1 LNSSAN
7 TGILNW
13 KSGSVWLGTHRVSN
27 WLAATLLFLATAGF
41 ILWQNSQI
49 AVLWDLSYLLDTS
62 WRIALGQVPYRDF
75 PLVHPPL
82 TFLIQAAIMRLA
94 GRVYGAQIAYAA
106 LVGGLGTVIAWRI
119 IFRILREK
127 IVWAWPVSLALAAPL
142 CLLGVYSVYPH
153 PIYDCDSVFA
163 VLIAIYLLQRLSQE
177 THTGWQVWLRCALTG
192 ASLMLP
198 VLFKQ
203 NIGLPFLL
211 AVVAGLFLLFIAS
224 QLRQKGQMLW
234 PGVLLP
240 GELLWM
246 LTGATTAAA
255 LALLLIHRTAGL
267 GNYFHWT
274 VVFAGQRR
282 LPALSDMLAVYRQPS
297 FFWIIPTFGAGLLLM
312 HTRWAAKSWA
322 RLLAFG
328 LAAAPFIGSLIFLF
342 IEDDLDERGD
352 NLLALWPL
360 LLLAALLFA
369 LAELRKGIT
378 LARLL
383 PVFVLATIQGTF
395 LSQQLWGST
404 YAIWPLLMILIAGI
418 LVSLPR
424 NAGWSVTA
432 LAAAIGITF
441 TVCGGLYAAGHE
453 RLNYIQL
460 PDGLPQHATLPAS
473 RGMSTPGPFLG
484 DFEELVRFADRE
496 IPAQDGILL
505 LPGEEP
511 FYFVTGRTPQF
522 PVQIFDRTTDPYSPA
537 ELMQEAS
544 WRNIRWVIVK
554 TRLQSNENPLPDQVE
569 TMRWIESDFRKYANL
584 GGYAIYR
591 HP

>member
-1 LNSSAN
+1 LR
-7 TGILNW
+7 
-13 KSGSVWLGTHRVSN
+13 SGSSSPGNHRVLD
-27 WLAATLLFLATAGF
+27 WLAASLLFLATGAF
-41 ILWQNSQI
+41 VLWQNAHV

-82 TFLIQAAIMRLA
+82 TFLIQAVLMHIA
-94 GRVYGAQIAYAA
+94 GRAYWVQIAYAA

-127 IVWAWPVSLALAAPL
+127 IIWAWPVSLALATPL
-142 CLLGVYSVYPH
+142 CVLGVYSVYSH

-163 VLIAIYLLQRLSQE
+163 VLIAIFLLQRLAQE
-177 THTGWQVWLRCALTG
+177 SRTGWRVWLRCALTG
-192 ASLMLP
+192 VSLMLP

-203 NIGLPFLL
+203 NIGLPFLM
-211 AVVAGLFLLFIAS
+211 AVIAGLFLLFVAS
-224 QLRQKGQMLW
+224 QLRQKGQMVW

-246 LTGATTAAA
+246 FAGAAFAVI
-255 LALLLIHRTAGL
+255 LAVLLIHRTAGL

-274 VVFAGQRR
+274 VTFAGQRR
-282 LPALSDMLAVYRQPS
+282 LPALGDMLAVYRQPS
-297 FFWIIPTFGAGLLLM
+297 FLWTIPTFGAGLLLM
-312 HTRWAAKSWA
+312 HTHWVTKGWG
-322 RLLAFG
+322 RLLALG
-328 LAAAPFIGSLIFLF
+328 LAAAPFIGSLIFL
-342 IEDDLDERGD
+342 IVEDDLDERGD

-418 LVSLPR
+418 LTSLPR
-424 NAGWSVTA
+424 NAGWPVAA
-432 LAAAIGITF
+432 LAAVVGVTF
-441 TVCGGLYAAGHE
+441 LVCGGLYAVGHD

-460 PDGLPQHATLPAS
+460 PDGPVQRATLPAL
-473 RGMSTPGPFLG
+473 RGMSAPGPFLG

-511 FYFVTGRTPQF
+511 FYFATGRVPQF
-522 PVQIFDRTTDPYSPA
+522 PVQIFDRTTDPYLA
-537 ELMQEAS
+537 EELLQEAS

-554 TRLQSNENPLPDQVE
+554 TRLQSNENPLPERERTLALIKSAFQLH
-569 TMRWIESDFRKYANL
+569 TRLN
-584 GGYAIYR
+584 GYEVYR
-591 HP
+591 R

>member
-1 LNSSAN
+1 MAEDVQRKV
-7 TGILNW
+7 TGLD
-13 KSGSVWLGTHRVSN
+13 
-27 WLAATLLFLATAGF
+27 WLACAVLFAATTAF
-41 ILWQNSQI
+41 ILWQNAHI

-82 TFLIQAAIMRLA
+82 TFLIQAVLMRIA
-94 GRVYGAQIAYAA
+94 GRAYSVQIAYAA

-119 IFRILREK
+119 IFRLLREK
-127 IVWAWPVSLALAAPL
+127 IIWAWPVSLVLAAPL
-142 CLLGVYSVYPH
+142 CVLGIYSIYPH

-163 VLIAIYLLQRLSQE
+163 VLIAIFLLQRLAQE
-177 THTGWQVWLRCALTG
+177 THTGWRVWLRCALTG
-192 ASLMLP
+192 VTLMLP
-198 VLFKQ
+198 LLFKQ

-224 QLRQKGQMLW
+224 QLPTRGQVLW

-240 GELLWM
+240 GELLWIF
-246 LTGATTAAA
+246 TGAAFAVI
-255 LALLLIHRTAGL
+255 LAVSLIHRTAGL

-274 VVFAGQRR
+274 VTFAGQRR
-282 LPALSDMLAVYRQPS
+282 LPGLGDMLAVYRQPS
-297 FFWIIPTFGAGLLLM
+297 FFWTIPTFGAGLLLM
-312 HTRWAAKSWA
+312 HTRWVTKGWG
-322 RLLAFG
+322 RLLAFA
-328 LAAAPFIGSLIFLF
+328 LAAAPFIGSLIFL
-342 IEDDLDERGD
+342 IVEDDLDERGD

-369 LAELRKGIT
+369 LAELRKGIN

-383 PVFVLATIQGTF
+383 PVFILAAIHGTF

-418 LVSLPR
+418 LASLPR
-424 NAGWSVTA
+424 NAGWPVA
-432 LAAAIGITF
+432 GLAGVVGITF
-441 TVCGGLYAAGHE
+441 LVCGGLYALGHE

-460 PDGLPQHATLPAS
+460 PEGPVQRATLPAL
-473 RGMSTPGPFLG
+473 RGMSTPGSFLN

-511 FYFVTGRTPQF
+511 FYFATGRTPQF
-522 PVQIFDRTTDPYSPA
+522 PVQIFDRTADPYSPSQ
-537 ELMQEAS
+537 LMQEADR
-544 WRNIRWVIVK
+544 RNIRWVIVK
-554 TRLQSNENPLPDQVE
+554 TRLQSNENPLPGREQ
-569 TMRWIESDFRKYANL
+569 TMNL
-584 GGYAIYR
+584 VQKEFKLDRRLAGYEVYR
-591 HP
+591 R